1 VKRALT
7 SLLSGLAKTRRAIKT
22 GIGSALS
29 RGRGLD
35 EAALEEIE
43 ETLIAADVGVETS
56 LHLVDVLRS
65 GMADLGSSC
74 EADVVRVLAEEIAG
88 ILAGAD
94 DETAARADAS
104 PTVVM
109 VVGVNGVGKT
119 TTIGKLAHRHVRL
132 GDKVVLAAADTF
144 RAAAG
149 EQLDIWASR
158 TGADIVRGH
167 DGGDAAS
174 VAFDAVDA
182 AIARDADVLIV
193 DTAGRLHTQKNLLAE
208 IQKIKRVIGKR
219 LEGAPHEVL
228 LVLDA
233 NTGQNAAAQ
242 ARLFDE
248 ALGLSGIV
256 LAKLDGTARG
266 GIVVAIAR
274 ELRIPVRYIGL
285 GEGVEDLEDFDPA
298 AFAEAL
304 VGAPA

>member
-233 NTGQNAAAQ
+233 NTGQNAVAQ

-285 GEGVEDLEDFDPA
+285 GEAVEDLEDFDPA

>member
-1 VKRALT
+1 MKRALT

-65 GMADLGSSC
+65 RMADLGSSS
-74 EADVVRVLAEEIAG
+74 EADVVRVLAEEITG

-94 DETAARADAS
+94 GDTTAREDAR
-104 PTVVM
+104 PTVIM

-132 GDKVVLAAADTF
+132 GDRVVLAAADTF
-144 RAAAG
+144 RAAAA
-149 EQLDIWASR
+149 EQLDIWADR

-182 AIARDADVLIV
+182 AIAREADVLIV

-233 NTGQNAAAQ
+233 NTGQNAVAQ

-274 ELRIPVRYIGL
+274 ELSIPVRYVGV
-285 GEGVEDLEDFDPA
+285 GEGVEDLEGFEPA

>member
-65 GMADLGSSC
+65 RMADLGSSS
-74 EADVVRVLAEEIAG
+74 EADVVRVLAEEITG

-94 DETAARADAS
+94 GDTTAREDAR
-104 PTVVM
+104 PTVIM

-132 GDKVVLAAADTF
+132 GDRVVLAAADTF
-144 RAAAG
+144 RAAAA
-149 EQLDIWASR
+149 EQLDIWADR

-182 AIARDADVLIV
+182 AIAREADVLIV
-193 DTAGRLHTQKNLLAE
+193 DTAGRLHTQKNLLVE

-233 NTGQNAAAQ
+233 NTGQNAVAQ

-274 ELRIPVRYIGL
+274 ELSIPVRYVGV
-285 GEGVEDLEDFDPA
+285 GEGVEDLEGFEPA

>member
-7 SLLSGLAKTRRAIKT
+7 SLLRGLAKTRRAIKT

-29 RGRGLD
+29 RGGGLD

-65 GMADLGSSC
+65 RMADLGSSS
-74 EADVVRVLAEEIAG
+74 EADVVRVLAEEITG
-88 ILAGAD
+88 ILGGAD
-94 DETAARADAS
+94 GERAARVDAR
-104 PTVVM
+104 PTVIM
-109 VVGVNGVGKT
+109 IVGVNGVGKT
-119 TTIGKLAHRHVRL
+119 TTIGKLAHKHVRL

-149 EQLDIWASR
+149 EQLDIWARR
-158 TGADIVRGH
+158 TGSDIVRGH

-182 AIARDADVLIV
+182 AIARDADVVIV

-233 NTGQNAAAQ
+233 NTGQNAVAQ

-274 ELRIPVRYIGL
+274 ELRIPVRYIGV
-285 GEGVEDLEDFDPA
+285 GEGVEDLEGFEPA